1 MSIYIDVKA
10 NFRNQAKSLIQ
21 DLQAKEKTR
30 IHSKVKQLQKKGW
43 GPSLNKQLAK
53 MQSSNRK

>member
-30 IHSKVKQLQKKGW
+30 IHSKVEQLQKKGW
-43 GPSLNKQLAK
+43 EPSLNKQLAK